1 MSKNECKLQLLDLY
15 FPSFVFN
22 QQRDNNDNEY
32 NTSFNIEYAINSVDE
47 TKVKITID
55 TIVKNSSETL
65 KLSLRTVGIFKIDK
79 NDLDSET
86 FDHLAKTNTVAILF
100 PYIRS
105 QVSLLTTQPGL
116 MPVIIPPFNITALIS
131 DQSVQEQ

>member
-15 FPSFVFN
+15 FPSFEFN
-22 QQRDNNDNEY
+22 QQRESNDNEY
-32 NTSFNIEYAINSVDE
+32 STSFNIEYAVNNVDD
-47 TKVKITID
+47 TKVKITIN
-55 TIVKNSSETL
+55 TIVKNSSDTL
-65 KLSLRTVGIFKIDK
+65 RLALQIVGIFKIDK

-86 FDHLAKTNTVAILF
+86 LEHLVKTNTVAILF

-116 MPVIIPPFNITALIS
+116 MPVIIPPFNITALIA
-131 DQSVQEQ
+131 DQSTQEQ